1 MVLANQCPLCGSV
14 SFSAKW
20 GCEESTHKVAVAVGH
35 HAYVRVTQDT
45 NVFTII
51 VVVVVAPDLPSGG
64 HLCRSGSADSSSKE
78 PLVDVFVIDW
88 CGPKILLTPSPWSTL
103 CVTSKGSEAAF
114 CGGMA

>member
-51 VVVVVAPDLPSGG
+51 VVVVVAPDLPSGDTCVG
-64 HLCRSGSADSSSKE
+64 Q
-78 PLVDVFVIDW
+78 V
-88 CGPKILLTPSPWSTL
+88 LLTPAVKNPWLMCLSLTGVAL
-103 CVTSKGSEAAF
+103 KF
-114 CGGMA
+114 F

>member
-1 MVLANQCPLCGSV
+1 M
-14 SFSAKW
+14 
-20 GCEESTHKVAVAVGH
+20 GH

-88 CGPKILLTPSPWSTL
+88 CGPKILLTPRSTL